1 MHPPDIARD
10 NERGNDLLRMIFR
23 QDTMYAEA
31 QKILHSH
38 IHPIAVIQ
46 NKPGVSESH
55 FLEAE
60 RAYAQLIGI
69 RSTAV
74 TTGTALLGLHQYRPL
89 PTQELEI
96 SLWETQVRMMP
107 SGHIMTLSRENFTE
121 PKSAWA
127 AYHTGVAAGLQI
139 ERNIGT
145 IDSSWISLNKPSE
158 PHNRHAG
165 LLLGLGL
172 NGYLKT
178 MPKWLVFKYLTPKH
192 EMTSV
197 SLLIGLSASHLGT
210 MNTLCIKVLSIHL
223 VSLLPPGAAELN
235 ISSLVQT
242 AGTMG
247 VGLLYYNTHH
257 RRMSEVL
264 LTELEH
270 IEKEDPYDPPARFVR
285 DEGYRLAA
293 GFALGLV
300 NLAHGSDMRALQDLR
315 VEERLLALATGPKDV
330 GVVDVADQASAGAI
344 MALTLIFMKTN
355 NKSLARKIDAPS
367 AKLQF
372 DYVRPDMM
380 LLRIAAKSLILWDD
394 IQATEE
400 WIYQNLPADI
410 RDSYAGSKDDKN
422 LSSLLTNQWLGHGVR
437 RTRLRSTNLHTYNI
451 VAGLCWS
458 ISLKFAGTGDLK
470 ARDLI
475 LRYYDG
481 INSLNEHPLSY
492 DEHLAGATLLR
503 LQHLILLGV
512 ATVMSGTGDLQV
524 FRRARILHGTVNEH
538 STFGLHQAA
547 HMVIGALFLGQGRFS
562 FSTSNLSIASLLIAF
577 YPLFPKEVMD
587 NKAHLQAFRH
597 FWVLAAE
604 PRCVFPRDIQTKA
617 VVIMPIEVELKNG
630 LKRTLEAP
638 ALLHPSLKAISKIRT
653 LSGEHSPVTIDFAD
667 PQQLAAFRENQTIW
681 LQKRSVTAQ
690 YKDDKYD
697 IALALE
703 RTQFSHLKEI
713 QSSEGSLMT
722 KIFHLDL
729 FRSIGLT
736 RADLESIFPRAI
748 PNGAHEQSRRRESD
762 EPLAKAKL
770 QRAERKKAIES
781 ELLRAMPMLAQFYAP
796 VRKDENAMPSAEP
809 AEAAAKNGEDVPL
822 DSLLDIRTTKVDDV
836 LSLWGSVRDKGR
848 KDELN
853 VLFETDEA
861 DRSGWIGSETVDALR
876 AEVVGERLGLDRRL
890 EDFLKDLDLSSGFAS
905 DDDTVMDVDV

>member
-1 MHPPDIARD
+1 M
-10 NERGNDLLRMIFR
+10 LRLIYR
-23 QDTMYAEA
+23 QDTVFAEA
-31 QKILHSH
+31 QKLLHSH
-38 IHPIAVIQ
+38 IHPIAVIH
-46 NKPGVSESH
+46 NKPGISEAH

-60 RAYAQLIGI
+60 RAYSQLIGI

-74 TTGTALLGLHQYRPL
+74 TTGTALLSLHQYRPL

-96 SLWETQVRMMP
+96 SLWETQVRIMP
-107 SGHIMTLSRENFTE
+107 SGHVMTLSKENFTE

-158 PHNRHAG
+158 PHNRHSG

-210 MNTLCIKVLSIHL
+210 MSTLCIKVLSIHL

-270 IEKEDPYDPPARFVR
+270 IEKEDPYDPPARFIR

-330 GVVDVADQASAGAI
+330 AVVDVADQASAGAI
-344 MALTLIFMKTN
+344 MALTLMFMKSN

-372 DYVRPDMM
+372 DYIRPDIM
-380 LLRIAAKSLILWDD
+380 LLRIVAKSLIMWDD
-394 IQATEE
+394 IKPTEE
-400 WIYQNLPADI
+400 WMYQNLPTDI
-410 RDSYAGSKDDKN
+410 QDSCKGSKDSRD
-422 LSSLLTNQWLGHGVR
+422 LSSLLTNEWFGHGVR

-458 ISLKFAGTGDLK
+458 ISLKFAGTGDHN

-492 DEHLAGATLLR
+492 DEHLVGATLLR
-503 LQHLILLGV
+503 LQHLILLGA

-604 PRCVFPRDIQTKA
+604 ARCVFPRDAETKA
-617 VVIMPIEVELKNG
+617 VVITPMEVELKDG
-630 LKRTLEAP
+630 SKRRLEAP
-638 ALLHPSLKAISKIRT
+638 ALLHPSLEAISRIRT
-653 LSGEHSPVTIDFAD
+653 LSEEHAIVTLDFDD
-667 PQQLAAFRENQTIW
+667 PQQLAAFRKNQTVW
-681 LQKRSVTAQ
+681 LQKRSITAQ
-690 YKDDKYD
+690 YDDDKYD

-703 RTQFSHLKEI
+703 RTHSPDTTEV
-713 QSSEGSLMT
+713 QSREDNLVHG
-722 KIFHLDL
+722 IFDLDL
-729 FRSIGLT
+729 FKRIGLT
-736 RADLESIFPRAI
+736 RADLQSVFPRATS
-748 PNGAHEQSRRRESD
+748 NGQHEHPRRSESD
-762 EPLAKAKL
+762 DRRAKSKL
-770 QRAERKKAIES
+770 QRAERKKVIES
-781 ELLRAMPMLAQFYAP
+781 ELLRAMPTLAQSYVP
-796 VRKDENAMPSAEP
+796 VRKDENAVPSADP
-809 AEAAAKNGEDVPL
+809 ADTDTNHGGDVPL
-822 DSLLDIRTTKVDDV
+822 ESLLDIRTTKVDDV
-836 LSLWGSVRDKGR
+836 LSLWGSVRDERRAG
-848 KDELN
+848 ELDA
-853 VLFETDEA
+853 LFEMDEA
-861 DRSGWIGSETVDALR
+861 ERSGWIGNETIDALR
-876 AEVVGERLGLDRRL
+876 AEVVGEKSGLDARL
-890 EDFLKDLDLSSGFAS
+890 EDFLRDLHLSSGFAG
-905 DDDTVMDVDV
+905 DAYTEMDLDV